1 MVNRLREA
9 ANVLFGKRQYAA
21 AKTTRLTGD
30 WMPLNQDVNSII
42 RASSEAVRA
51 RSRQLVRDFP
61 FFAKAVNTLANYTV
75 GAGIK
80 FQSQVKGPDG
90 KFDKKIIQQIED
102 AIDYAM
108 EELDVSGMLHGY
120 EMESLAK
127 RQDVESGEFLFV
139 KVLLKGPNRFIPYA
153 IQAYE
158 ADWLTSAYA
167 KVEAGNELDQGI
179 EFNPNTG
186 KPVAYHFAAPAGY
199 SYLGM
204 TGTTRTQRI
213 LAENVIHNFKTLR
226 PGQRRG
232 ISPFSTAILV
242 AHDLGDYLDAT
253 IDVAKLASKYLAFV
267 KTPDIG
273 GFQKNRTADDNGQKI
288 ESIENAII
296 EYLRP
301 GEDVQFASHNMP
313 GGSFEPFCKFVL
325 RMVAVSTDT
334 TYELLTADYDS
345 ISYSNL
351 RG

>member
-75 GAGIK
+75 GTGIK

-127 RQDVESGEFLFV
+127 RQDVESGEDRKSV
-139 KVLLKGPNRFIPYA
+139 V
-153 IQAYE
+153 
-158 ADWLTSAYA
+158 
-167 KVEAGNELDQGI
+167 
-179 EFNPNTG
+179 
-186 KPVAYHFAAPAGY
+186 
-199 SYLGM
+199 
-204 TGTTRTQRI
+204 
-213 LAENVIHNFKTLR
+213 
-226 PGQRRG
+226 
-232 ISPFSTAILV
+232 
-242 AHDLGDYLDAT
+242 
-253 IDVAKLASKYLAFV
+253 
-267 KTPDIG
+267 
-273 GFQKNRTADDNGQKI
+273 
-288 ESIENAII
+288 
-296 EYLRP
+296 
-301 GEDVQFASHNMP
+301 
-313 GGSFEPFCKFVL
+313 
-325 RMVAVSTDT
+325 
-334 TYELLTADYDS
+334 
-345 ISYSNL
+345 
-351 RG
+351 